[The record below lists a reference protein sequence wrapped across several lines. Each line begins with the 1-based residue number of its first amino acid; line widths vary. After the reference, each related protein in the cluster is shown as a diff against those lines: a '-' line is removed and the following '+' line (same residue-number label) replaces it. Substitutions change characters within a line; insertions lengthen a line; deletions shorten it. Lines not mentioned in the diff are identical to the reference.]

1 VSLLED
7 RMAAP
12 VHWGQIT
19 GQTGRGAI
27 GNPACGDVLTIY
39 LRMDNGIIQ
48 EAGFESTG
56 SAYQLATAS
65 VLCDCVQGQTS
76 DEARS
81 RTPTCVLEKLPD
93 LPENKRYLARLAIDA
108 LNRALDD
115 HLRRQDPC
123 EPESRLETLSE
134 SAGREAVLAL
144 LAHERKWGTQ
154 EIEALLAAEG
164 QRLLQTPLRMLS
176 MLKRE
181 GVVAG
186 EMGASSYRWWL
197 E

>member
-1 VSLLED
+1 
-7 RMAAP
+7 MAEP
-12 VHWGQIT
+12 VHWGEIV

-27 GNPACGDVLTIY
+27 GNPACGDVLTIF
-39 LRMDNGIIQ
+39 LRVDEGRIQ
-48 EAGFESTG
+48 EAGFKSSG
-56 SAYQLATAS
+56 SAHQLATAS
-65 VLCDCVQGQTS
+65 VLCDCVRGQTP
-76 DEARS
+76 DEARR

-115 HLRRQDPC
+115 DVRRQDPC

-134 SAGREAVLAL
+134 AAAKEAILEL
-144 LAHERKWGTQ
+144 LAFERKWGTQ
-154 EIEALLAAEG
+154 EIEALIAADG
-164 QRLLQTPLRMLS
+164 KRLPQTPLRMLS
-176 MLKRE
+176 ALKRE
-181 GVVAG
+181 GLIAG